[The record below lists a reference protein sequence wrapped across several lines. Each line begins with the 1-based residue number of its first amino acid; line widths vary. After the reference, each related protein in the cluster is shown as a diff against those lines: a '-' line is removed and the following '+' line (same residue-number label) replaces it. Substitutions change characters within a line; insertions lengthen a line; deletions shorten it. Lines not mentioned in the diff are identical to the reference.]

1 MSWQTIYY
9 QYDDDA
15 LAVFANV
22 GLLRRA
28 RKDLENQKVNP
39 SDLVAGQFDS
49 DGQAVKLDAQ
59 GVQNATCNC
68 SASGCCKHILAAV
81 LWVQNNVPDENIQG
95 IEDKGMLSE
104 PEPLLPE
111 LLVLEPMSLIK
122 LASKPDCR
130 LAIRLL
136 AEWQGRELT
145 FDDQCNQL
153 RVILAE
159 YDEPIIYLK
168 GSGFQG
174 MISSVPEKQKK
185 AVHLAVIAKLLMQN
199 GVVWQWPDDLAPAPD
214 TALSLTDDDKIV
226 IATIGQFIQDLLR
239 QGLSHI
245 SQSSATQLHLLN
257 MSAKAE
263 GLPRLA
269 NYLKR
274 LSQQVKLLAGK
285 HFTMDEGQVLRLI
298 AEIAAY
304 LQQLSTADATQLAVL
319 KGLQR
324 RQYTDKISVLDL
336 TPIDANWWQTQN
348 GAIGATFSFW
358 DNQEKKIIQCT
369 QGRANNLDPMFN
381 RSSLWQTLSIW
392 KQTAD
397 NLMRTPFKLHDPRL
411 SDEGKL
417 SASGDSFAEKN
428 NQKLLA
434 NDDYQT
440 LQRELGFT
448 HWKEASEFLS
458 NLSSENVYQ
467 PVILHLVDYEQLYW
481 NETEQCILWAIS
493 DSEKNR
499 AFLRLNWEGN
509 ENHKIE
515 ELRFITKE
523 KWPIAAV
530 SALVNHT
537 SQGIQL
543 VPKTLWLKKEQGIE
557 LFYLDFESI
566 PRKKQRSGFFSKI
579 MEYMEKKQQTSN
591 TFVPETTLASQ
602 LIRPILSIL
611 ETQACTGRQQF
622 SSSQQAEIGY
632 VIHVLEDLGT
642 LWLANQV
649 KLLTASGEIPPEN
662 VLRLVYLCDKFERL
676 QMPLPFQ
683 FTQ

>member
-1 MSWQTIYY
+1 MSWQAIYG

-15 LAVFANV
+15 LTVFANV

-39 SDLVAGQFDS
+39 VNLDAGQFDS
-49 DGQAVKLDAQ
+49 DGQTVLLDAQ
-59 GVQNATCNC
+59 GIQKATCNC
-68 SASGCCKHILAAV
+68 SATGCCKHILAAV
-81 LWVQNNVPDENIQG
+81 LWVQNNMSGENIQG
-95 IEDKGMLSE
+95 IDSEMALQE

-111 LLVLEPMSLIK
+111 LLALESTLLIK
-122 LASKPDCR
+122 QVSKPDCR

-136 AEWQGRELT
+136 DEWQNRELA
-145 FDDQCNQL
+145 FDDQCHQL
-153 RVILAE
+153 KVILPE
-159 YDEPIIYLK
+159 YDEPIIFMK

-185 AVHLAVIAKLLMQN
+185 ALHLAVIAKLFVQN
-199 GVVWQWPDDLAPAPD
+199 SLPWQWPDDLAPTPEKS
-214 TALSLTDDDKIV
+214 LSLSDDDSEV
-226 IATIGQFIQDLLR
+226 ISTVRQFIQDLLR

-269 NYLKR
+269 NYLKT
-274 LSQQVKLLAGK
+274 LSQQVKLLADK
-285 HFTMDEGQVLRLI
+285 HFTMDEGQVLRQI
-298 AEIAAY
+298 ANIASY
-304 LQQLSTADATQLAVL
+304 LQQLLAANGTQLAAL

-324 RQYTDKISVLDL
+324 RQYTDQTTVLDL
-336 TPIDANWWQTQN
+336 TPIDANWWQTPS

-358 DNQEKKIIQCT
+358 DHQEKKIIQCT
-369 QGRANNLDPMFN
+369 QGRANRLDPMFN
-381 RSSLWQTLSIW
+381 RSNVWQTLSIW

-397 NLMRTPFKLHDPRL
+397 NLMRTPFNLHDPRF
-411 SDEGKL
+411 SDDGKL
-417 SASGDSFAEKN
+417 SASGGSFAVKN
-428 NQKLLA
+428 SQKQLA
-434 NDDYQT
+434 HEDYQR
-440 LQRELGFT
+440 LQGELGFT
-448 HWKEASEFLS
+448 HWQAASEFLT
-458 NLSSENVYQ
+458 NLTNESIYQ
-467 PVILHLVDYEQLYW
+467 PIVLHITDYEQLYW
-481 NETEQCILWAIS
+481 DETEQCILWSVS

-499 AFLRLNWEGN
+499 AFLRLNWEGH

-530 SALVNHT
+530 SVQVTHT
-537 SQGIQL
+537 LQGVQL
-543 VPKTLWLKKEQGIE
+543 IPKTLWLKKDQGIE

-566 PRKKQRSGFFSKI
+566 PRKKPRSGFFNKI
-579 MEYMEKKQQTSN
+579 MEYMEKKQQQRN
-591 TFVPETTLASQ
+591 TFVPEITLASQ
-602 LIRPILSIL
+602 LVRPILSVL
-611 ETQACTGRQQF
+611 ETQACTGRQQL
-622 SSSQQAEIGY
+622 SSMQQTEIDY
-632 VIHVLEDLGT
+632 VIRTFEDLGA

-649 KLLTASGEIPPEN
+649 KMLTASGEISPES
-662 VLRLVYLCDKFERL
+662 LLKLVYLCDKFERL

>member
-1 MSWQTIYY
+1 MSWQAIYY

-15 LAVFANV
+15 LTVFANV

-28 RKDLENQKVNP
+28 RKDIENQKVSP
-39 SDLVAGQFDS
+39 IDLAVGQFDS
-49 DGQAVKLDAQ
+49 DGQTVQLDAQ
-59 GVQNATCNC
+59 GVQKAACNC

-81 LWVQNNVPDENIQG
+81 LWVQNNAANESTQEIG
-95 IEDKGMLSE
+95 SETELSE

-111 LLVLEPMSLIK
+111 LLALEPMSLIK

-136 AEWQGRELT
+136 DEWQGRELT

-153 RVILAE
+153 RVTLTE

-185 AVHLAVIAKLLMQN
+185 AVHLAVIAKLLIQN
-199 GVVWQWPDDLAPAPD
+199 GAVWQWPDDLTPAPD
-214 TALSLTDDDKIV
+214 TALSLTDDDKTV

-274 LSQQVKLLAGK
+274 LSQQVKLLADK

-304 LQQLSTADATQLAVL
+304 LQQLSTADEAQLAVL

-324 RQYTDKISVLDL
+324 RQYTDQASVLDL
-336 TPIDANWWQTQN
+336 TPIDANWWQTQS

-369 QGRANNLDPMFN
+369 QGRANRLDPMFGRQN
-381 RSSLWQTLSIW
+381 VWQTLSIW

-417 SASGDSFAEKN
+417 SASGDSFAVKN
-428 NQKLLA
+428 SQKLLA
-434 NDDYQT
+434 DDDYQA

-448 HWKEASEFLS
+448 HWQEASEFLS
-458 NLSSENVYQ
+458 SLSNENVYQ
-467 PVILHLVDYEQLYW
+467 PVILHIADYEQLYW
-481 NETEQCILWAIS
+481 DEAEQCILWAVA

-530 SALVNHT
+530 SALVNQT
-537 SQGIQL
+537 TQGIQL
-543 VPKTLWLKKEQGIE
+543 VPKTVWLKKEQGIE

-566 PRKKQRSGFFSKI
+566 PRKKQRSGFFNKI
-579 MEYMEKKQQTSN
+579 MEYMEKKQQKHN
-591 TFVPETTLASQ
+591 TFVPEITLASQ
-602 LIRPILSIL
+602 LVRPILSVL
-611 ETQACTGRQQF
+611 ETQACTGRQQL
-622 SSSQQAEIGY
+622 SSSQHAEIGY
-632 VIHVLEDLGT
+632 AIRVLEDLGT
-642 LWLANQV
+642 IWLANQV

-676 QMPLPFQ
+676 QIPLPFQ
-683 FTQ
+683 FT